1 MWNYLH
7 TNDYA
12 LLRILYGVTRNC
24 YVHGE
29 QAYSILGFA
38 LRRRH
43 AQAQAEQKHAR
54 IAAGLLVIII
64 LIIITYN
71 YYHYDHAFVYR
82 LRLSRHV
89 RVFT

>member
-54 IAAGLLVIII
+54 IAAGLLIIII
-64 LIIITYN
+64 LIIIIIVIIIIIIIMILYIG
-71 YYHYDHAFVYR
+71 
-82 LRLSRHV
+82 
-89 RVFT
+89 